1 MAGRLAGGCVAAESF
16 PGTEAEEG
24 ARPIGEHHEAG
35 EELEDE
41 QSGVVSMQSQKLGRS
56 PYTHT
61 YGGSGSPVV
70 IPLAPRGGTLRK

>member
-1 MAGRLAGGCVAAESF
+1 MATSRMAGRMAGGCVAAESF

-41 QSGVVSMQSQKLGRS
+41 QSGV
-56 PYTHT
+56 
-61 YGGSGSPVV
+61 
-70 IPLAPRGGTLRK
+70 